1 MALAAKPHA
10 ALTRIQVGEQRALL
24 IARWCAYVGLAALVH
39 RAVACV
45 PRGLGPDM
53 LAARR
58 AQKEWVHRNLFPVL
72 PHENIWDG
80 GDADDL
86 DSDWESDH
94 EPSDEQ
100 VAWMERG

>member
-1 MALAAKPHA
+1 
-10 ALTRIQVGEQRALL
+10 
-24 IARWCAYVGLAALVH
+24 
-39 RAVACV
+39 
-45 PRGLGPDM
+45 M

>member
-1 MALAAKPHA
+1 
-10 ALTRIQVGEQRALL
+10 
-24 IARWCAYVGLAALVH
+24 
-39 RAVACV
+39 
-45 PRGLGPDM
+45 M

-72 PHENIWDG
+72 PHENVWDG
-80 GDADDL
+80 GDADDS